1 MLSRESDLPIF
12 APTGVLFFFP
22 NRDPYALAT
31 IDVHRRLG
39 LSTEVLDRAQMA
51 RRFPAIDFSGVEIG
65 LFEPQFGVLMAR
77 RAVQT
82 LVARFVRAGGE
93 YLAAQVLPPDPG
105 QGRLTALRTADG
117 QTITA
122 DRFVFAAGP
131 WLPRLF
137 PDLLERRIRPTRQE
151 VFFFRPPAGD
161 SRFQPGRLPGW
172 ADFNGGDLFYG
183 MPDLEARGF
192 KIARDTHG
200 PEIDPDTGDR
210 VHSAEALARV
220 RAFMARR
227 FPMLADA
234 PLNESRVCQYENSAN
249 GDFLIDRH
257 PRWPNA
263 VLVGAGS
270 GHGFKMGPAVG
281 AYAAALVTGAP
292 LGIEPRFSLA
302 SKAESGER
310 LVH

>member
-1 MLSRESDLPIF
+1 
-12 APTGVLFFFP
+12 
-22 NRDPYALAT
+22 
-31 IDVHRRLG
+31 VHRRLG
-39 LSTEVLDRAQMA
+39 LPTEVLDRTEMA
-51 RRFPAIDFSGVEIG
+51 RRFPAIDFDGVEIG
-65 LFEPQFGVLMAR
+65 LYEPQFGVLMAR

-82 LVARFVRAGGE
+82 LVARFVAAGGS
-93 YLAAQVLPPDPG
+93 YLAAQVLPPEPG
-105 QGRLTALRTADG
+105 QARLTQLRTSDG
-117 QTITA
+117 QTIA
-122 DRFVFAAGP
+122 AGSFVFAAGP

-137 PDLLERRIRPTRQE
+137 PDLLARRIRPTRQE

-161 SRFQPGRLPGW
+161 LRFQPGRLPGW
-172 ADFNGGDLFYG
+172 ADFNGGDLYYG

-200 PEIDPDTGDR
+200 PVMDPDTGDR
-210 VHSAEALARV
+210 THSAEALERA

-227 FPMLADA
+227 FPALADA

-281 AYAAALVTGAP
+281 AYAAALATGAP
-292 LGIEPRFSLA
+292 LTIEPRFSLA
-302 SKAESGER
+302 SKSESGER